1 MKPGKRRSTLYGLT
15 GIAIIFLI
23 WEISL
28 RGYLAA
34 TGEFQFAG
42 FLPERGVAALINLL
56 GQSRFWSS
64 VGASFSRIFLGL
76 SISTVLG
83 IAGGILI
90 GTNRILLE
98 LSSPPIQF
106 LRMVSPISWMPIAL
120 IFLPGFEEAIIF
132 IVAVATVWPIL
143 LNSANGIAGVDP
155 KLLEMAQNQG
165 ARRWSL
171 LFRLILPAAL
181 PQIMS
186 GLRFAI
192 GIAWVVLVPAEL
204 LGISSGLGYLINDAR
219 NTLEY
224 DILIAVILA
233 IGILGFALD
242 QLFHQI
248 QRRLDWYQ

>member
-1 MKPGKRRSTLYGLT
+1 MKSGKRRSILYGLI
-15 GIAIIFLI
+15 GIVILLTL

-28 RGYLAA
+28 RIYLAA
-34 TGEFQFAG
+34 TGEFQFAD
-42 FLPERGVAALINLL
+42 FLPGRGVTALVNLL
-56 GQSRFWSS
+56 TQARFWSS

-76 SISTVLG
+76 LISTVLG

-98 LSSPPIQF
+98 ISSPPIQF

-155 KLLEMAQNQG
+155 KLVEMAQNQG
-165 ARRWSL
+165 ARRWNL
-171 LFRLILPAAL
+171 LTRLILPAAL

-233 IGILGFALD
+233 IGILGFGLD

>member
-1 MKPGKRRSTLYGLT
+1 MKPGKQRSVLYGLI
-15 GIAIIFLI
+15 GIVILLI
-23 WEISL
+23 LWEISL
-28 RGYLAA
+28 RIYLAA
-34 TGEFQFAG
+34 TGELQFAG
-42 FLPERGVAALINLL
+42 FLPGRGVRALITLL
-56 GQSRFWSS
+56 AQPRFWSS
-64 VGASFSRIFLGL
+64 VGASFSRIFFGL
-76 SISTVLG
+76 LISTVLG
-83 IAGGILI
+83 VAGGVLI
-90 GTNRILLE
+90 GTNRTLLE
-98 LSSPPIQF
+98 ISSPPIQF

-155 KLLEMAQNQG
+155 KLVEMAQNQG
-165 ARRWSL
+165 ARRGNL
-171 LFRLILPAAL
+171 LVKLILPAAL
-181 PQIMS
+181 PQIMG

-233 IGILGFALD
+233 IGILGFTLD